1 MKWALPRPSMLSIM
15 TRWPPRPPFWQAG
28 ASGRLLF
35 LLLSEIRRQKA
46 SICIFGFRG
55 GLTLLP
61 GLVAETCQTLG
72 GNLGRV
78 QKNYLLFPEHHHE
91 TKFACL
97 SRTTP
102 VRGDAQLTHYD
113 ASEPVRKDFVSSLI
127 FPKQR
132 FLLFLC
138 TTSSL
143 PRSRRKPTG
152 EALRQMMRLAAE

>member
-1 MKWALPRPSMLSIM
+1 MATRNPVMRPRCGRRPEDRQPDEVGSSAPSMLSIM
-15 TRWPPRPPFWQAG
+15 TRWPPPVHR
-28 ASGRLLF
+28 SGRPVPVVPVADFF

-46 SICIFGFRG
+46 STCIFCFRG

-78 QKNYLLFPEHHHE
+78 QKNDLFPEHHHE

-127 FPKQR
+127 FPK
-132 FLLFLC
+132 
-138 TTSSL
+138 
-143 PRSRRKPTG
+143 
-152 EALRQMMRLAAE
+152 